1 MWTMTH
7 SPCKYYSVRQRTL
20 CALAAKWT
28 DHIEHISFVISD
40 SDLMIKYSDW
50 VIGSRPAQHRPENI
64 SKLVHESFK
73 IFKTIRYFYIFF
85 PRFLKSATC
94 TYFTFELHEIILPDL
109 FPIFFAEAEKSFTT
123 LQSSVV
129 HFNSQPADY
138 NWIIS
143 MLPLWQG
150 YKYFKTTSGIRDT
163 HIPVAFCI
171 LGQNK
176 ISMKSI

>member
-1 MWTMTH
+1 M
-7 SPCKYYSVRQRTL
+7 KQRTL
-20 CALAAKWT
+20 FVAAAAKWT
-28 DHIEHISFVISD
+28 DHIEPISFVILD
-40 SDLMIKYSDW
+40 SYLMIKYSDW
-50 VIGSRPAQHRPENI
+50 VIGSGPAQHRPKNI
-64 SKLVHESFK
+64 SNLVQKYFK
-73 IFKTIRYFYIFF
+73 SFKTIIFF
-85 PRFLKSATC
+85 VGFVKSATC